1 MEGEKML
8 SHVVLDER
16 IVKCE
21 KILEENPNSQIF
33 AALADAKRKKGELD
47 KAFRICRQGLRV
59 HCDYGA
65 GHLIMA
71 RINFD
76 RRMYDWAETE
86 LQEAIQLDGRTRATD
101 LLQAEIYIKQKKFE
115 QAKAIIAELASTES
129 ENIYF
134 KGLLEEIKK
143 GSDEEKR
150 RKLEMELLYKS
161 QSGEAV
167 LSRAAAT
174 RVPPLEPLSPEE
186 TLKGIA
192 GFSGIQACFFTD
204 QEGMMIDA
212 ELPEYF
218 DRDSYAAL
226 SAEIYRFVKDNMGRI
241 KYGAVRQVLI
251 ELAREKVWMVRV
263 QERILVMVLASNANL
278 GSLKLKLTNILKQMV
293 AA

>member
-1 MEGEKML
+1 ML

-33 AALADAKRKKGELD
+33 AALADARRKNGELD
-47 KAFRICRQGLRV
+47 KAFRICRQGLRI
-59 HCDYGA
+59 HTAYGA

-76 RRMYDWAETE
+76 RKMYDWAETE
-86 LQEAIQLDGRTRATD
+86 LEEAIQLDGRTRATD
-101 LLQAEIYIKQKKFE
+101 LLQAEIYIKQKKFNE
-115 QAKAIIAELASTES
+115 AKVIIGELAATEP
-129 ENIYF
+129 ENTYF
-134 KGLLEEIKK
+134 KELLEEVKK

-150 RKLEMELLYKS
+150 RKLEMEVLYKS
-161 QSGEAV
+161 QSGEAIMAT
-167 LSRAAAT
+167 AAAQ
-174 RVPPLEPLSPEE
+174 RVAPLEPLSPEE

-192 GFSGIQACFFTD
+192 AFAGIQACFFTD
-204 QEGMMIDA
+204 ERGMMIDA

-226 SAEIYRFVKDNMGRI
+226 SAEIYRFATDNVGRI
-241 KYGAVRQVLI
+241 KFGTVRQVLI

-263 QERILVMVLASNANL
+263 QERILVMVLAFNANL

>member
-1 MEGEKML
+1 ML
-8 SHVVLDER
+8 SHVVLDDR

-33 AALADAKRKKGELD
+33 AALADARRKIGELD
-47 KAFRICRQGLRV
+47 KAFRICRQGLRI
-59 HCDYGA
+59 HSDYGA
-65 GHLIMA
+65 GHLVMA

-86 LQEAIQLDGRTRATD
+86 LKEAIQLDGRTRATD
-101 LLQAEIYIKQKKFE
+101 LLQAEIYVKQKKFDK
-115 QAKAIIAELASTES
+115 AKTIIGGLASTEP

-134 KGLLEEIKK
+134 KELMEEIRK

-150 RKLEMELLYKS
+150 RKLEMEVLYKS
-161 QSGEAV
+161 QTGEAV
-167 LSRAAAT
+167 MPTAAAN
-174 RVPPLEPLSPEE
+174 RVAPLEPLSPEE
-186 TLKGIA
+186 ILKGIA
-192 GFSGIQACFFTD
+192 GFAGIQACFFTD
-204 QEGMMIDA
+204 EKGMMIDA

-226 SAEIYRFVKDNMGRI
+226 SAEIYRFANNNVDRI
-241 KYGAVRQVLI
+241 KFGTVRQVLI
-251 ELAREKVWMVRV
+251 ELAREKVWMVRA
-263 QERILVMVLASNANL
+263 QERILVMVLVSNANL